1 MCLLRYRQFS
11 NENITMNKRLFAAAA
26 SFALLATSIT
36 GGAATTSDTLTVTA
50 TVVDSCSLST
60 STLAFGN
67 YDPASGTDTD
77 ATTTIDASCTTGTTF
92 DIALDGGSSADIN
105 ARTMSDGTNTLGYQ
119 IYTDTLRSTI
129 WGDGTTGSTAGGTGL
144 GPLTAVTLTAHGR
157 IVAGQNVPPGAY
169 SDTVNVTL
177 TF

>member
-1 MCLLRYRQFS
+1 MRRH
-11 NENITMNKRLFAAAA
+11 LFAALA
-26 SFALLATSIT
+26 SFAMLVTPVI

-60 STLAFGN
+60 STLAFGT

-92 DIALDGGSSADIN
+92 DIALDGGSSANIS
-105 ARTMSDGTNTLGYQ
+105 ARTMSDGTNSLGYQ
-119 IYTDTLRSTI
+119 IYTDTLRTTI
-129 WGDGTTGSTAGGTGL
+129 WGDGTTGSTAAGTGL
-144 GPLTAVTLTAHGR
+144 GPLTPVTLTAYGR
-157 IVAGQNVPPGAY
+157 ITAGQNVPAGAY